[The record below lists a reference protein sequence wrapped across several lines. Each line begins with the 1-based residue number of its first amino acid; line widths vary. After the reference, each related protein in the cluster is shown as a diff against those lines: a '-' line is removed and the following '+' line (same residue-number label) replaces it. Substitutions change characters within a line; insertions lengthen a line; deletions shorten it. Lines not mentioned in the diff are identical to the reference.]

1 MRLEP
6 FPTGPSSMLCYL
18 LALGGEFLEIIK
30 DCYNSVT
37 TFETSWGSS
46 EPTVMSA
53 CVRKGDPLSGLLF
66 IITIDFILNRLQK
79 FGEEAETQCDLTHLV
94 LAYADDM
101 LLLAKDEGT
110 LQALLDLAHSL
121 SQKFGLN
128 FNPDK
133 CATLYY
139 SCAHPAGVW
148 DIEFKVNGRVIPHLS
163 DGDAHIFLG
172 KPVGSFLPKD
182 TESLEGFRSFAQKI
196 PILN

>member
-1 MRLEP
+1 MS
-6 FPTGPSSMLCYL
+6 TG
-18 LALGGEFLEIIK
+18 
-30 DCYNSVT
+30 
-37 TFETSWGSS
+37 
-46 EPTVMSA
+46 
-53 CVRKGDPLSGLLF
+53 VRQGDLLF
-66 IITIDFILNRLQK
+66 IITIDFILNWLQK
-79 FGEEAETQCDLTHLV
+79 FGKEAETQCDLTHFV

-101 LLLAKDEGT
+101 LLLAKNQGT

-121 SQKFGLN
+121 SQKTGLN
-128 FNPDK
+128 FNSDK